1 MDDDPLDYPRL
12 VRDALVGVARNA
24 LRVAAER
31 GLPGEHHF
39 YLSFRTG
46 DHGVALS
53 KHLRT
58 QYPQEMTIVLQHQYW
73 DLEVSDE
80 AFSVSLRFG
89 GSVERVTVPFAAL
102 SGFADPAA
110 PFGLRFDAAASSS
123 PAGEKDAGRDETG
136 LPDRGEAGSP
146 RTEANVVDIAAFRK
160 P

>member
-31 GLPGEHHF
+31 GLPGEHH
-39 YLSFRTG
+39 
-46 DHGVALS
+46 
-53 KHLRT
+53 
-58 QYPQEMTIVLQHQYW
+58 
-73 DLEVSDE
+73 
-80 AFSVSLRFG
+80 SLRFG
-89 GSVERVTVPFAAL
+89 GSVERLTVPFAAL

-110 PFGLRFDAAASSS
+110 PFGLRFDAAASPS